1 MLPLRDNIPTSRF
14 PVVTVV
20 LIAINLAVWIFV
32 QGAGTEPTLTESV
45 NEFAFR
51 PCEPQGICTAT
62 GQPWIVTAFTAMFL
76 HGGWA
81 HLLGNML
88 FLWIFGNNVEDAMG
102 RFRFPLFYVLGGLF
116 ATALQSIVTLQVGS
130 AEAATI
136 PNVGASGAIAAVL
149 GAYIVLYPRG
159 QVLTWVAPIFVFP
172 IPAMLYLGIWFALQL
187 VAGSSSFTAPEAG
200 GGVAYFAHIGGF
212 AFGVLAVRVAAPR
225 GRMAGW

>member
-1 MLPLRDNIPTSRF
+1 MLPLKDNIPTSRF

-20 LIAINLAVWIFV
+20 LIAINVAVWIFV
-32 QGAGTEPTLTESV
+32 QDAGTEPGLSQSV
-45 NEFAFR
+45 NDLAFR
-51 PCEPQGICTAT
+51 PCEPQGVCTAT
-62 GQPWIVTAFTAMFL
+62 GEPWIVTALTSMFL
-76 HGGWA
+76 HGSWM
-81 HLLGNML
+81 HLLFNML

-102 RFRFPLFYVLGGLF
+102 RFRFPLFYVLGGLT
-116 ATALQSIVTLQVGS
+116 ATALQTIVTLQLGS

-136 PNVGASGAIAAVL
+136 STVGASGAIAAVL

-172 IPAMLYLGIWFALQL
+172 LPAMLYLGIWFALQL
-187 VAGSSSFTAPEAG
+187 LAGSASFTAPQEG

-225 GRMAGW
+225 GRMSGL